1 MFKQINDLAG
11 GEYYLITSLLIFM
24 VFFIIVGVYLIK
36 LNKNYVDQM
45 SQMPINEPQLNEDEN
60 NEC

>member
-60 NEC
+60 NEY

>member
-1 MFKQINDLAG
+1 MFKQIKDLAG